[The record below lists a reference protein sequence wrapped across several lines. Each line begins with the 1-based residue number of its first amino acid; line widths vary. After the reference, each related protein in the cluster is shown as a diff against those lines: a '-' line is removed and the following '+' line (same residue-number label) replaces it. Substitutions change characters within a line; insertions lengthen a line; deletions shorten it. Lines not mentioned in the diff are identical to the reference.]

1 MLTDVAHIA
10 DGEDVGSKLL
20 LNLQVELL
28 DECVLEVGRFGYERE
43 TVDKGEISELGCRRG
58 RRRQDSLAEFPELTL
73 QRAVTVL
80 AWRKSAAIDVGFNL
94 HGKGGLAG
102 RAVDGGER
110 SVLEVTVRGVV
121 AGEVAESVAAA
132 DDGGWPCREGEAETR
147 S

>member
-1 MLTDVAHIA
+1 M
-10 DGEDVGSKLL
+10 
-20 LNLQVELL
+20 
-28 DECVLEVGRFGYERE
+28 
-43 TVDKGEISELGCRRG
+43 
-58 RRRQDSLAEFPELTL
+58 

-147 S
+147 SYVVVLRWDACGLADAVHAGDLQCAGLGCTRVGDRPQEVIV